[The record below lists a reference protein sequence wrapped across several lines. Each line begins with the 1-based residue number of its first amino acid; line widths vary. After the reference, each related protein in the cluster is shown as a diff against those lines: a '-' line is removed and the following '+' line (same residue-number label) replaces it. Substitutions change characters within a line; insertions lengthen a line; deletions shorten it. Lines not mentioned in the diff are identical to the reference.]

1 MARCTVTLK
10 DHGKVHFHPQ
20 GSWQG
25 ALSPSRIMARCDV
38 TLKMHGKVDCTLKDH
53 GKVHC
58 HPQGALSPSRIMARC
73 NVTLKDH
80 GKVHC
85 HPHGSWP
92 GALSPSRIMTRC
104 TVTLK
109 DHGKVH
115 CHPQRSLSP
124 SRIMA
129 RCTVTLREH
138 CHSQG
143 SWQGAL
149 SPSEITVTLRDHCH
163 PQGSWQGALSPSE
176 ITVTL
181 KDHGK
186 VHCHPQRSLLPSRI
200 MARCTVALKDH
211 DKVHCQPQGSWQG
224 ALSASR
230 IVTRCTVSL
239 KDHGKVHCHPQRSLL
254 PSRIMARCTVTLRDH
269 CHPQG
274 SWQGALSPSEIT
286 VTLKDHGKPKEL
298 IKWKEE
304 SRPYTISIALPGS
317 ILDNAQSPELRTYL
331 AGQIARAAVVF
342 NIDEIVVT
350 TEGEFKGVGKHGQGN
365 VQLARILQ
373 YLECPQYLRKSFFPQ
388 HKDLQYAGR
397 FSLCIY
403 PGVLNPLDCPHHMRA
418 QDEAVYREGV
428 VLNKPPRE
436 GRGSFVNIGLTKDV
450 QIDKHLKAGVRVT
463 VKIDPATTDR
473 KNMRGTVVSP
483 SEPRTQAGL
492 YWGYT
497 VRLAGSLGA
506 VFTESPYP
514 ETYDLTIGTSERG
527 TDLDEFSLEDA
538 DFNLESD
545 EQLGV
550 EDPSLLFQHYLNTC
564 PQQGSRTIR
573 TEEAILIT
581 MAGLRPKLFSKR
593 RQNPES

>member
-1 MARCTVTLK
+1 MMEEKLY
-10 DHGKVHFHPQ
+10 
-20 GSWQG
+20 
-25 ALSPSRIMARCDV
+25 
-38 TLKMHGKVDCTLKDH
+38 
-53 GKVHC
+53 
-58 HPQGALSPSRIMARC
+58 
-73 NVTLKDH
+73 
-80 GKVHC
+80 
-85 HPHGSWP
+85 
-92 GALSPSRIMTRC
+92 
-104 TVTLK
+104 
-109 DHGKVH
+109 
-115 CHPQRSLSP
+115 RSFDERP
-124 SRIMA
+124 
-129 RCTVTLREH
+129 TN
-138 CHSQG
+138 
-143 SWQGAL
+143 
-149 SPSEITVTLRDHCH
+149 
-163 PQGSWQGALSPSE
+163 
-176 ITVTL
+176 
-181 KDHGK
+181 
-186 VHCHPQRSLLPSRI
+186 
-200 MARCTVALKDH
+200 
-211 DKVHCQPQGSWQG
+211 
-224 ALSASR
+224 
-230 IVTRCTVSL
+230 
-239 KDHGKVHCHPQRSLL
+239 
-254 PSRIMARCTVTLRDH
+254 
-269 CHPQG
+269 
-274 SWQGALSPSEIT
+274 
-286 VTLKDHGKPKEL
+286 PKEL

-304 SRPYTISIALPGS
+304 NKARKRKWREEKLLKQLKRQKAAETVAMETENRKLKEEKQQKTQGRPYTISIALPGS

-342 NIDEIVVT
+342 NIDEIVVFDESGSTEKT

-388 HKDLQYAGR
+388 HKDLQYA
-397 FSLCIY
+397 
-403 PGVLNPLDCPHHMRA
+403 GVLNPLDCPHHMRA

-538 DFNLESD
+538 DFKHGLVVFGGVKGLEASLESD